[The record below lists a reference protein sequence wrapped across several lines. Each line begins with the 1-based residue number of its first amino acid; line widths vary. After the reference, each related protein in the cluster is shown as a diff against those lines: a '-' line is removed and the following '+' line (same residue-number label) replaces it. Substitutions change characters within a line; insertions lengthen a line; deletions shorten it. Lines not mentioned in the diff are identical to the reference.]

1 IAGVGA
7 KRRQKL
13 LQAFGGLRGV
23 VDAGVEELARVDG
36 ISHDLAEK
44 IYRELH

>member
-1 IAGVGA
+1 
-7 KRRQKL
+7 
-13 LQAFGGLRGV
+13 V
-23 VDAGVEELARVDG
+23 VDAGVEELARVEG

>member
-1 IAGVGA
+1 VGA

-13 LQAFGGLRGV
+13 LQTFGGLRGV
-23 VDAGVEELARVDG
+23 VDAGLEELARVPG
-36 ISHDLAEK
+36 ISHALAER